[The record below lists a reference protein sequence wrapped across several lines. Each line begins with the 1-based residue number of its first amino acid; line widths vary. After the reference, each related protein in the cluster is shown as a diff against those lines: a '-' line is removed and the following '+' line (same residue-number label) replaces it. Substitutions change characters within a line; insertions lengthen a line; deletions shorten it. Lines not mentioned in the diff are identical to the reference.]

1 MLNTYGSPDPPREG
15 LGVLTMWSESVDTNL
30 KSKLDTC
37 QAILRDLVGVVVAF
51 SGGVDSTLLLAL
63 ARQTL
68 GREKVLA
75 ALGVSPSLPQ
85 REKQAAADLARQVDV
100 ELVEIET
107 GEFEDPEYAR
117 NPPDRCYIC
126 KSALLRRLLDLARER
141 GLPAVVTGANA
152 DDQGDFRPGLR
163 AGAELGVRSPLLEAG
178 LTKQDIR
185 DASRAMGL
193 PTWNKP
199 SRACLASRF
208 PYGAS
213 LTVESVGRVERAE
226 YVLQD
231 LGFTQCRVRDHQALA
246 RIEVPVEELPR
257 VLERRET
264 IVKSLRDLG
273 YTYITLDIAGFRSGS
288 MNELL

>member
-1 MLNTYGSPDPPREG
+1 MPPMLNTYGSPDPPRET
-15 LGVLTMWSESVDTNL
+15 LGVLTMCSESAETNL

-37 QAILRDLVGVVVAF
+37 QAILRELGGVVVAF
-51 SGGVDSTLLLAL
+51 SGGVDSMLLLAR
-63 ARQTL
+63 ARRTL
-68 GREKVLA
+68 GRERGLA

-100 ELVEIET
+100 DLVEIET

-117 NPPDRCYIC
+117 NPRDRCYIC

-193 PTWNKP
+193 P
-199 SRACLASRF
+199 
-208 PYGAS
+208 
-213 LTVESVGRVERAE
+213 
-226 YVLQD
+226 
-231 LGFTQCRVRDHQALA
+231 
-246 RIEVPVEELPR
+246 
-257 VLERRET
+257 
-264 IVKSLRDLG
+264 
-273 YTYITLDIAGFRSGS
+273 
-288 MNELL
+288 